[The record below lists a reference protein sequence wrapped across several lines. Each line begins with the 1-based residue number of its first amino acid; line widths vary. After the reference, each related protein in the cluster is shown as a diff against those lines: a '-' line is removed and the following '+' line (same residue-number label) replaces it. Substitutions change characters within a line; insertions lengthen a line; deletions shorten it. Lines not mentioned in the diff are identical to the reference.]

1 MTSPEKPSI
10 LYIMAD
16 QMAAPLLS
24 LYDENSP
31 IKTPNLERL
40 AREGVCFESA
50 YCNSPL
56 CAPSRFSMVTGQ
68 LPSKTGGY
76 DNASDLPA
84 DTPTYAH
91 YLRKEGYHTA
101 LAGKMHFVGPDQ
113 LHGYEQRLTS
123 DIYPGDYGWTVN
135 WDEPEVRPDWYH
147 DMSSVLEAGPC
158 VRTNQ
163 LDYDDEVIHRAT
175 QYLYDHTRH
184 RAGQPFCLTV
194 SMTHP
199 HDPYAMTKEY
209 WDLYEDIDIPLPKTP
224 VIPHDEQDP
233 HSQRVL
239 KSIDLF
245 GKEIPEQCILA
256 ARRAYFAACSYVDSQ
271 VGRLMTTLK
280 ACDLADNTIVVFT
293 GDHGDML
300 GERGLWY
307 KMVWYEHA
315 ARVPMFVHAPGRYKP
330 KRVKENVSTMDLLP
344 TFAAM
349 AGGEI
354 NNHLPID
361 GVSLMPYLL
370 DSDSR
375 EAVSG
380 LKTDTVIGEYM
391 AEGTLAPVVMIRRGP
406 WKFIYSPIDP
416 PMLFNVKRDPTEA
429 VNLASGIDIPTR
441 PLLSLNESLSLSA
454 AKQQTKPFATSPA
467 PLPTPNVSPP
477 PGTLQVPYSTE
488 YKTNSAQIPTPPR
501 SPSPGKESADT
512 DTDEHTATDT
522 NTSQTDIQ
530 SLLSAFISEAHS
542 RWDFT
547 ALREQVLHSQRRR
560 RLVYSALVKG
570 QMTSWDYSPVTDGSA
585 QYIRNHNRGVLGD
598 IELLSRWPR
607 VVQWGGGA
615 GRNGV

>member
-1 MTSPEKPSI
+1 MTDRKKPNI

-24 LYDENSP
+24 LYDKNSP
-31 IKTPNLERL
+31 IKTPNLDRL

-56 CAPSRFSMVTGQ
+56 CAPSRFTMVTGQ
-68 LPSKTGGY
+68 LPSKIGGY
-76 DNASDLPA
+76 DNASDLSA

-101 LAGKMHFVGPDQ
+101 LAGKMHFAGPDQ

-147 DMSSVLEAGPC
+147 DMSSVMQAGPC

-163 LDYDDEVIHRAT
+163 LDYDDEVIYKST
-175 QYLYDHTRH
+175 QYLYDHARH
-184 RAGQPFCLTV
+184 RRDQPFCLTV

-209 WDLYEDIDIPLPKTP
+209 WDLYEDVEIPLPKTSAL
-224 VIPHDEQDP
+224 PHDKQDP

-239 KSIDLF
+239 KCIDLL
-245 GKEIPEQCILA
+245 GKEIPEERILA
-256 ARRAYFAACSYVDSQ
+256 ARRAYFAACSYVDAQ
-271 VGRLMTTLK
+271 VGKLMATLK
-280 ACDLADNTIVVFT
+280 ACELDDNTIVVFT

-330 KRVKENVSTMDLLP
+330 RRVKENVSTMDLLP
-344 TFAAM
+344 TFVAM
-349 AGGEI
+349 TGGEM
-354 NNHLPID
+354 NTDLPID
-361 GVSLMPYLL
+361 GVSLMPYIL
-370 DSDSR
+370 DEGSP

-380 LKTDTVIGEYM
+380 VKTDTVIGEYM

-406 WKFIYSPIDP
+406 WKFVYSPIDP
-416 PMLFNVKRDPTEA
+416 PMLYNVENDPTESN
-429 VNLASGIDIPTR
+429 NLAAGLEIPT
-441 PLLSLNESLSLSA
+441 
-454 AKQQTKPFATSPA
+454 TKPQLEKSLPTGPA
-467 PLPTPNVSPP
+467 APPTPRVSPLPDTLNVPFFSNHKVNPA
-477 PGTLQVPYSTE
+477 QVL
-488 YKTNSAQIPTPPR
+488 TPPR
-501 SPSPGKESADT
+501 TPTPSATPAGGLTSP
-512 DTDEHTATDT
+512 
-522 NTSQTDIQ
+522 SQTDIQ
-530 SLLSAFISEAHS
+530 ALLSAFISEAHS
-542 RWDFT
+542 RWDFE
-547 ALREQVLHSQRRR
+547 ALRAQVLHSQRRR

-570 QMTSWDYSPVTDGSA
+570 QFTPWDYSPVTDGSA
-585 QYIRNHNRGVLGD
+585 QFIRNNGKGALGD
-598 IELLSRWPR
+598 VELLSRYPR
-607 VVQWGGGA
+607 VMQWGGNGA
-615 GRNGV
+615 RNGV